1 MTIWILLG
9 LLLVIVAIQAVTVRE
24 SFAAPPQAGTAYA
37 KPGQRLGEVFAAP
50 PQAVAAYAKPDQR
63 SGEAFAATSPGTL
76 TQLVTSRPVYYLAAV

>member
-1 MTIWILLG
+1 MIWILLG
-9 LLLVIVAIQAVTVRE
+9 LLLAIVAIQAVVLRE
-24 SFAAPPQAGTAYA
+24 A
-37 KPGQRLGEVFAAP
+37 FAAP